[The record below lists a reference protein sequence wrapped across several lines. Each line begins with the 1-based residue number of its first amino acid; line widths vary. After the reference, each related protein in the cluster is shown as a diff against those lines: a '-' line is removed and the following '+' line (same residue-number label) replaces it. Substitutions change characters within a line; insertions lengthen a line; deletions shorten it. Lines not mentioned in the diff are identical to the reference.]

1 MLMTTPSDKPK
12 GSSLPFAF
20 GILFGVAATF
30 LFGTDE
36 GRKIV
41 KKVVDSI
48 PEKYKNLDTSLRG
61 GTPTWQSISNFPT
74 EETQHHAILES
85 PPPPSPSVRPT
96 RPEPFKPTL

>member
-1 MLMTTPSDKPK
+1 MTTLSDKPR
-12 GSSLPFAF
+12 GGPLPFAF
-20 GILFGVAATF
+20 GILFGVAATY

-41 KKVVDSI
+41 KKVLDSI
-48 PEKYKNLDTSLRG
+48 PENYKNPLSSVSRLG
-61 GTPTWQSISNFPT
+61 GPPSTPIIQP

-85 PPPPSPSVRPT
+85 PPPPSPSVHPV